1 MIGMGN
7 DMIISIHDVNVHYG
21 GVHALRGVNMQI
33 CRGEFVALIGSN
45 GAGKSSLLRTISG
58 LKRATSGSIVFD
70 GNDISKVA
78 PNTIVGM
85 GIGHCIERRHVFR
98 KLTVADNLW
107 LGAYTIRKDH
117 KAIAR
122 NLEMVYNYFPKLRE
136 RRKQMSG
143 TLSGGEQQMLAVGRA
158 LMARPKLLMLDEP
171 SLGLAPVIVQDLARI
186 FTQMN
191 RDGMTI
197 LLVEQNSVL
206 ALRLAQRIYVLETG
220 TVVKEGCSEELM
232 KDDSLRKAYLGVSN

>member
-1 MIGMGN
+1 MS
-7 DMIISIHDVNVHYG
+7 DDVIISIRDVNVHYG
-21 GVHALRGVNMQI
+21 GVHALRDSSMQI
-33 CRGEFVALIGSN
+33 NRGEFVALIGSN

-58 LKRATSGSIVFD
+58 LKRATSGNIVFD
-70 GNDISKVA
+70 GHDISKAA
-78 PNTIVGM
+78 PDAIVGM
-85 GIGHCIERRHVFR
+85 GVGHCIERRHVFK
-98 KLTVADNLW
+98 KLSVADNLW
-107 LGAYTIRKDH
+107 LGAYAIRKDH
-117 KAIAR
+117 KAVAQ
-122 NLEMVYNYFPKLRE
+122 NFEMVYDYFPKLRE

-171 SLGLAPVIVQDLARI
+171 SLGLAPVIVQDLAHI

-191 RDGMTI
+191 RNGMTI

-206 ALRLAQRIYVLETG
+206 ALRLAQRLYVLETG
-220 TVVKEGCSEELM
+220 TIVKEGCSEELM